1 MKTFVAA
8 AVVALALGSPARADD
23 PFRPFAGVVPLS
35 PDAPDARGAGRGLTG
50 RALVFDAR
58 TGAAVPTVTR
68 LHPVVG
74 SVQRAGHKRFS
85 ATTYNP
91 LMGTF
96 GTHTYRR

>member
-8 AVVALALGSPARADD
+8 AVVALALGSQARADD

-35 PDAPDARGAGRGLTG
+35 PDAPDTRGAARGPTG

-58 TGAAVPTVTR
+58 TGGAVPTVTR

-96 GTHTYRR
+96 GTQTFRR